1 MGFQTSE
8 VLMNGFLISET
19 NWVIFIILEVIILFL
34 NPIKHLHLM
43 TQHFEE
49 VQKSESTLG
58 SRIYL

>member
-1 MGFQTSE
+1 MMGFQTSE

-34 NPIKHLHLM
+34 NPIKHL
-43 TQHFEE
+43 Q